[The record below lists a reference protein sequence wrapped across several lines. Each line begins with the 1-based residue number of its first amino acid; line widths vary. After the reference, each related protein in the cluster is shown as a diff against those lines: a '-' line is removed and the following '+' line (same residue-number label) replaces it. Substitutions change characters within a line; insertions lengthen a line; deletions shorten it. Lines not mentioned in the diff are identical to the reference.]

1 MFHIFENTSIRS
13 QKGYILKL
21 LLLLLDPVPMEEGHI
36 K

>member
-21 LLLLLDPVPMEEGHI
+21 LLLLDPVPMEEGHI